1 MENYK
6 SFDFLSKISFE
17 RLGGSEQELKAANM
31 IIAECHKMGVE
42 AHLEDFLVDGY
53 SVKAASL
60 EANGVSYEVTG
71 VGMSGSTPADGV
83 VGKLLVLEN
92 DDQLNQ
98 YETLEDYVV
107 FVPSRIAVK
116 TYKILCEK
124 KALAFICASGSV
136 YDDRAN
142 SDLEKMTVRE
152 RHYSN
157 GKVPGVC
164 VRMMDAQKMLLD
176 NPETVHVVCLQD
188 EYKNTSHNVVA
199 SIPGDGSTNEIVCFT
214 AHYDSVAFSTGAYDN
229 GTGSTTILQSLA
241 YFIEH
246 KPKRNLK
253 FIWCGSEEM
262 GLLGAKAYC
271 EAHADD
277 LKNHK
282 LCINVDMTGVVLG
295 RDIACCTS
303 KDSLVSYINYMGKEV
318 GFNISA
324 KQGVYSSDSTPF
336 ADKGVPSLSF
346 ARLAPRGGAEI
357 HSRKDVIDF
366 LDSENYYKTCEFIN
380 MFADR
385 MVNSKVFPVE
395 QIIPDNMKNEIDIY
409 FGRKERN

>member
-1 MENYK
+1 
-6 SFDFLSKISFE
+6 
-17 RLGGSEQELKAANM
+17 
-31 IIAECHKMGVE
+31 
-42 AHLEDFLVDGY
+42 
-53 SVKAASL
+53 
-60 EANGVSYEVTG
+60 
-71 VGMSGSTPADGV
+71 
-83 VGKLLVLEN
+83 
-92 DDQLNQ
+92 
-98 YETLEDYVV
+98 
-107 FVPSRIAVK
+107 
-116 TYKILCEK
+116 
-124 KALAFICASGSV
+124 
-136 YDDRAN
+136 
-142 SDLEKMTVRE
+142 
-152 RHYSN
+152 
-157 GKVPGVC
+157 
-164 VRMMDAQKMLLD
+164 
-176 NPETVHVVCLQD
+176 
-188 EYKNTSHNVVA
+188 
-199 SIPGDGSTNEIVCFT
+199 
-214 AHYDSVAFSTGAYDN
+214 
-229 GTGSTTILQSLA
+229 
-241 YFIEH
+241 
-246 KPKRNLK
+246 
-253 FIWCGSEEM
+253 M

-303 KDSLVSYINYMGKEV
+303 KESLVSYINYMGKEV

-395 QIIPDNMKNEIDIY
+395 QIIPDNMKNEIEIY